1 MIGGLTRHML
11 PHLSRIPHL
20 GPLSWLVHTQCC
32 NVCTLEQ
39 RELLSPDVNKGRTP
53 LEEATGCGHISGT

>member
-1 MIGGLTRHML
+1 MIGWLTRHML

-20 GPLSWLVHTQCC
+20 RPLSWLVHTQRC

-39 RELLSPDVNKGRTP
+39 RELLFPDVNKGRTP
-53 LEEATGCGHISGT
+53 WEEATGCGHTSGT